1 MTMRL
6 FQKLRLR
13 TRSLFERD
21 RVEQDLS
28 DELRFH
34 LEKQI
39 ERKIVQ
45 GMAPEEARYAALREL
60 GGVEQIKEECR
71 DMRRTNFIENLIQ
84 DVRYAFRMLAKS
96 PGFTA
101 VVVLSLALGIGAN
114 TAIFSLMDAVM
125 LKMLP
130 VQQPNQLVLLTW
142 TSPGWPAAIHRLGGN
157 FDRDQSGR
165 ATGTAFSYPIF
176 EDVRTRNSVFSGVLG
191 FADTERMTVNAGG
204 QAGLADSQ
212 YVSGDYFSSLGVRAV
227 LGRTL
232 LPADDLSAANAT
244 VISYSYWT
252 RRFGRVPSVV
262 GKSITLNGVSFT
274 VVGVAP
280 PEFFGV
286 QPGTSIDVWIPL
298 HTQPQVDARWADPKE
313 GSKFTAPE
321 DWWIVMMGRLKP
333 GINARQAQ
341 AAVDVIVRQNVLAL
355 GPQKKRFEGISLDP
369 PRVELAP
376 ASKGLDNLRHEFS
389 RPLFVLMGVVSL
401 VLLIACANVANLL
414 LARATVRQKEIAVR
428 LALGA
433 GRQRLIRQLLTES
446 VVLASAGG
454 VLGVFLAYWASG
466 ILLAFMSSG
475 SDPVTLHVTP
485 DLRVLGFTAGVSVLT
500 GILFGLA
507 PALRGTRLNL
517 TPALKEGASGGARRH
532 GRRLRLGLGKALVIS
547 QVAMSLLLL
556 MGAGL
561 FVRTLVNL
569 QDQGLGFDR
578 RNLLLFRLD
587 PIQAGYQAEKLPSLY
602 QELQRR
608 LAGLPGVR
616 SVSVSDFT
624 LINGGAWIDGIL
636 IQGYTPKPGEGNDGQ
651 VGAWLNPVG
660 PGFFGTMG
668 IPVLLGRAIDG
679 RDSPSAPKVA
689 VINQT
694 LANQCFPGSS
704 PVGHRLGGFGNSKP
718 LDFQIIGVVG
728 DAKYGQLRDK
738 VPPTVF
744 IAYAQNPDPGP
755 TSIEVRTAGDPK
767 QWMSAVRGAVQSLD
781 RNLPLFDF
789 KTQAEQ
795 IEQATFQERLF
806 ARLSSFFGLLALVL
820 ACVGLCGM
828 MSYAVARRTSEI
840 GIRMALGAESVGIL
854 RMVLREGFTLAVV
867 GIAIGIPASLA
878 ALRLI
883 STMLYGLKPTDPAT
897 VAACAFVMIVV
908 AALAGYLPARRASR
922 VDPMVALRYE

>member
-1 MTMRL
+1 
-6 FQKLRLR
+6 
-13 TRSLFERD
+13 
-21 RVEQDLS
+21 
-28 DELRFH
+28 
-34 LEKQI
+34 
-39 ERKIVQ
+39 
-45 GMAPEEARYAALREL
+45 
-60 GGVEQIKEECR
+60 
-71 DMRRTNFIENLIQ
+71 
-84 DVRYAFRMLAKS
+84 
-96 PGFTA
+96 
-101 VVVLSLALGIGAN
+101 
-114 TAIFSLMDAVM
+114 
-125 LKMLP
+125 
-130 VQQPNQLVLLTW
+130 
-142 TSPGWPAAIHRLGGN
+142 
-157 FDRDQSGR
+157 
-165 ATGTAFSYPIF
+165 
-176 EDVRTRNSVFSGVLG
+176 VLG

-212 YVSGDYFSSLGVRAV
+212 YVSGDYFSILGVRAA

-232 LPADDLSAANAT
+232 LPSDDVSGASAAA
-244 VISYSYWT
+244 VISYGYWT

-262 GKSITLNGVSFT
+262 GRSITLNGVSFT
-274 VVGVAP
+274 VAGVAP

-313 GSKFTAPE
+313 GSKFTAPG
-321 DWWIVMMGRLKP
+321 DWWVVMMGRLKP

-376 ASKGLDNLRHEFS
+376 ASKGLDNLRREFS

-401 VLLIACANVANLL
+401 VLLIACANVGNLL

-433 GRQRLIRQLLTES
+433 GRRRLIRQLLTES
-446 VVLASAGG
+446 VLLASVGG

-475 SDPVTLHVTP
+475 SDPIALHVTP
-485 DLRVLGFTAGVSVLT
+485 NLRVLGFTEGISVLT

-507 PALRGTRLNL
+507 PALRGTRLSL
-517 TPALKEGASGGARRH
+517 TPALKQGAGSRAGWHRGH
-532 GRRLRLGLGKALVIS
+532 LRPGLGRSLVVS
-547 QVAMSLLLL
+547 QVAMCLLLL

-569 QDQGLGFDR
+569 QHQSLGFDA

-587 PIQAGYQAEKLPSLY
+587 PLQAGYQADKLPGFY

-608 LAGLPGVR
+608 LAALPGVQ
-616 SVSVSDFT
+616 SVSVSENT

-636 IQGYTPKPGEGNDGQ
+636 IQGYTPKPSDGNDGQ
-651 VGAWLNPVG
+651 IVAWLNPVG
-660 PGFFGTMG
+660 SGFFATMG
-668 IPVLLGRAIDG
+668 IPVVLGRAIDD
-679 RDSPSAPKVA
+679 RDAPSAPKVA

-694 LANQCFPGSS
+694 LARQCFGGSS

-718 LDFQIIGVVG
+718 SDFQIVGVVG
-728 DAKYGQLRDK
+728 DAKYGALRDK

-789 KTQAEQ
+789 KTQTEQ
-795 IEQATFQERLF
+795 IDQATFQERLF
-806 ARLSSFFGLLALVL
+806 ARLSSFFGLLALAL
-820 ACVGLCGM
+820 ACVGLYGM
-828 MSYAVARRTSEI
+828 MSYAVARRTNEI
-840 GIRMALGAESVGIL
+840 GIRMALGAEREGIR
-854 RMVLREGFTLAVV
+854 RMVLREVMT
-867 GIAIGIPASLA
+867 LA
-878 ALRLI
+878 ALGIVIGVPAVLAASRLVA
-883 STMLYGLKPTDPAT
+883 TMLYGLKPTDPWTIVSAT
-897 VAACAFVMIVV
+897 SVLVVV
-908 AALAGYLPARRASR
+908 ALLAGYLPARRASR